1 MSKNNK
7 IINDKS
13 GNEIENIS
21 LEELDLEMNEFYID
35 KEKIN
40 SIKAPN
46 DMKIWI
52 KESID
57 KAELDIKKSKNKKRL
72 VASAASIFI
81 IFSVGVYNPALAHK
95 IPILEMA
102 LRNINSTLKID
113 ELAYRLGID
122 NIVPKAT
129 LDKDNKIKFVK
140 PIKYKVNNVDNISE
154 DQEDEILSSIND
166 NSESPK
172 SEYLAVQFIHKMS
185 NSIINPIDNKKYG
198 NIEITPKSIE
208 LAISGLEY
216 IKNNEARNYL
226 YAELNK
232 WKKGEFRNAVEV
244 HNYVWNILD
253 GQVGKAI
260 SINEERIE
268 DIINNYFNN

>member
-1 MSKNNK
+1 MNDTLDNK
-7 IINDKS
+7 IEDVI
-13 GNEIENIS
+13 I
-21 LEELDLEMNEFYID
+21 EELDLEINKFYID

-40 SIKAPN
+40 SIKAPD
-46 DMKIWI
+46 DMKFWI

-72 VASAASIFI
+72 VGSVASVFI

-95 IPILEMA
+95 IPALEMA

-113 ELAYRLGID
+113 EITYRLGID
-122 NIVPKAT
+122 NIIPKAT
-129 LDKDNKIKFVK
+129 LDQDNKIKFVK
-140 PIKYKVNNVDNISE
+140 PIKYKVNNINNISE
-154 DQEDEILSSIND
+154 DQEDEILSSINES
-166 NSESPK
+166 SEGPK
-172 SEYLAVQFIHKMS
+172 NEYLAVQFIHKMS
-185 NSIINPIDNKKYG
+185 NSIINPIDNRKYG

-216 IKNNEARNYL
+216 IKNNEVKTYL
-226 YAELNK
+226 YVQLNK
-232 WKKGEFRNAVEV
+232 WKHGEFSNAVEV

-260 SINEERIE
+260 SINKEMVEY
-268 DIINNYFNN
+268 IINNYFNN